1 MVTVFELEFYK
12 RWSEKVL
19 VRLNESK
26 WTQLFML
33 TSVLQA
39 IIIITLELRVYS
51 RNIDTEQSL
60 SAVGNITD
68 QMRPNA
74 SCIYQPS
81 YVRLNNI
88 KDENIIFIIFQIFQ
102 VWFCFSAMYNQ
113 NSMQVIAIIVINSLF
128 ALNGIVQWVE
138 VKKWFLDF
146 DRDCPG
152 RLSLH
157 TQFVKYDLPLI
168 IALLLF
174 SLALGF
180 LCWKLYQ
187 QYGWNIYKKIGADLD
202 MQNIYRTYLI
212 HFLLL
217 KLDAIFIL
225 GLSIEAL
232 NIYVYSIGKLSD
244 LKHLRYMPE
253 QFYLFHLSVTVLS
266 AVNQIL
272 AYYSARKE
280 FKSGIWYF
288 FILFIIFGIVMAAVT
303 LVWSIFVF
311 GNFNMGL
318 KDILNKPTEQTDDN
332 LSDERLNKRFSIDDD
347 E

>member
-1 MVTVFELEFYK
+1 MVTFFELEFYK
-12 RWSEKVL
+12 RWGEKVL
-19 VRLNESK
+19 SRLNESK

-39 IIIITLELRVYS
+39 IIIIVLELRVYS
-51 RNIDTEQSL
+51 RNKETEQSL

-68 QMRPNA
+68 QMTPNA
-74 SCIYQPS
+74 TCIYQPS

-88 KDENIIFIIFQIFQ
+88 KDENIIFIIFQLFQ

-113 NSMQVIAIIVINSLF
+113 NSMQVVAIVVINSLF
-128 ALNGIVQWVE
+128 ALNGIIQWVE

-146 DRDCPG
+146 EADCPG

-180 LCWKLYQ
+180 LCWKLYR
-187 QYGWNIYKKIGADLD
+187 QYGWNIYKKIGADLN

-232 NIYVYSIGKLSD
+232 NIFVYAIGKLSD

-253 QFYLFHLSVTVLS
+253 QFYLFHLSVTVLV

-280 FKSGIWYF
+280 WKRGMYVVFFIFGVTILDFLILLFYSIGDETGSWYF
-288 FILFIIFGIVMAAVT
+288 FI
-303 LVWSIFVF
+303 IFV
-311 GNFNMGL
+311 
-318 KDILNKPTEQTDDN
+318 NKPAEQIDDN
-332 LSDERLNKRFSIDDD
+332 LLDNRLSKRFSIDDD